1 MVNTRRTNDPHFLL
15 SHIEFPQGRVDYRAI
30 FDENDPEKFA
40 FIKLL
45 EAINLRASEMSALQP
60 TFPKMDLS
68 ALYCLGITIQEY
80 VRHLSTDVLAQKR
93 AAENKSPINN
103 SYTPQEIKA
112 RTLEAVIQ
120 KYKPQT
126 STIANA
132 QHAPPVTAR
141 PNIDQELHHSAKHP
155 HHQVEI
161 KTSEKAGR
169 YDKIA
174 SDPKWT
180 GTLVK
185 SPRDLKANS
194 EQAAARRA
202 KAEANQKKRLEA
214 QQAMIEREGRQQ
226 EKIELLLPRKRVRS
240 ADDDT
245 NYDIFDKANHS
256 KPKKAK
262 GSSRKKKKTAPS
274 SQKGF

>member
-1 MVNTRRTNDPHFLL
+1 
-15 SHIEFPQGRVDYRAI
+15 
-30 FDENDPEKFA
+30 
-40 FIKLL
+40 
-45 EAINLRASEMSALQP
+45 
-60 TFPKMDLS
+60 MDLS

-93 AAENKSPINN
+93 AAENKPPINN
-103 SYTPQEIKA
+103 FYTPHEMQA

-120 KYKPQT
+120 KYKP
-126 STIANA
+126 STNTVAHAQQAAPIA
-132 QHAPPVTAR
+132 AR

-155 HHQVEI
+155 HHRVEI
-161 KTSEKAGR
+161 KTSEKAIR
-169 YDKIA
+169 YDKIV

-180 GTLVK
+180 GILVK

-202 KAEANQKKRLEA
+202 KAEAIQKKKAET
-214 QQAMIEREGRQQ
+214 QQALLQKQQQLQQQQQ
-226 EKIELLLPRKRVRS
+226 EEKELLMPHKRVRP
-240 ADDDT
+240 AENDT
-245 NYDIFDKANHS
+245 SYDIFDRANHS

-262 GSSRKKKKTAPS
+262 TSPGKKKRKTASSS